1 MEPLLSFICVA
12 LGSLFWLLAGLLQSS
27 LQKLH
32 HRLRRGPLSCT
43 LKSPH
48 AINWLVKY
56 SILTYFLLSVASVLY
71 REDDDG
77 PVK

>member
-1 MEPLLSFICVA
+1 MEPLLSFICA
-12 LGSLFWLLAGLLQSS
+12 ASGSLLCLLTGLVQRS
-27 LQKLH
+27 LKKLH
-32 HRLRRGPLSCT
+32 HRLHLGPLSCT

-71 REDDDG
+71 HEDDDG